1 MSWLGCSRCSD
12 EQGTTMAVTL
22 DWLGCATFRLQVD
35 DFVIFLDG
43 YIDRVPSAPPVG
55 ITAAEVDRA
64 DAILVGHAHFDHIAG
79 VEVIA
84 RNTGAR
90 VVCSTESARMLAGAG
105 VDEQQLLPSQGGE
118 RHRLS
123 DDIVVT
129 TYPSLHSCVWVGGV
143 LAGGTD
149 SVATGHLGLTEDDR
163 AAVRAQNPLGGS
175 APDPELLA
183 QMQQHIASSLHSDHT
198 GGALAYLIETPC
210 GSIFYHDTSG
220 CWTGVVRDLRPNF
233 AIVAMAGRANI
244 DGEPIQGSLAQ
255 YVGRMADM
263 LRPER
268 MVLGHHD
275 DWMPPVTGD
284 GTSEESMAPVRA
296 ELARIAPRME
306 LLEVGYLEGTTILD

>member
-1 MSWLGCSRCSD
+1 MP
-12 EQGTTMAVTL
+12 VTL
-22 DWLGCATFRLQVD
+22 DWLGCATFRLLVD

-79 VEVIA
+79 AEVIA

-90 VVCSTESARMLAGAG
+90 VVCSTESARLLTGAG
-105 VDEQQLLPSQGGE
+105 VDQAQLLPSQGGE
-118 RHRLS
+118 RHRLDS
-123 DDIVVT
+123 DIFVT
-129 TYPSLHSCVWVGGV
+129 VYPSLHSCVWVGGV
-143 LAGGTD
+143 SSGGADAIT
-149 SVATGHLGLTEDDR
+149 TGHLGLTEEER
-163 AAVRAQNPLGGS
+163 AAVRGGAPLGGTDL
-175 APDPELLA
+175 DPALVA
-183 QMQQHIASSLHSDHT
+183 QLQEHRATTLHSDHT
-198 GGALAYLIETPC
+198 GGALAYMIETPY

-220 CWTGVVRDLRPNF
+220 CWTGVVRDLRPDF

-255 YVGRMADM
+255 FVGRMADM
-263 LRPER
+263 LRPQR

-275 DWMPPVTGD
+275 DWMPPVTAD
-284 GTSEESMAPVRA
+284 GTTDASIAPVRA
-296 ELARIAPRME
+296 ELARIAPHME

>member
-1 MSWLGCSRCSD
+1 MG
-12 EQGTTMAVTL
+12 VTL
-22 DWLGCATFRLQVD
+22 DWLGCATFRLQID
-35 DFVIFLDG
+35 EFVIFLDG

-55 ITAAEVDRA
+55 ISAAEVDRA

-79 VEVIA
+79 AEVIA

-90 VVCSTESARMLAGAG
+90 VVCSTESARMLTDAG
-105 VDEQQLLPSQGGE
+105 VDESKLLPSQGGE
-118 RHRLS
+118 RHNLS
-123 DDIVVT
+123 RGIVVT
-129 TYPSLHSCVWVGGV
+129 TFPSLHSCIWVGGV
-143 LAGGTD
+143 PPAATD
-149 SVATGHLGLTEDDR
+149 SIATGHLGLTEDER
-163 AAVRAQNPLGGS
+163 AAVRAAHPLGGA

-183 QMQQHIASSLHSDHT
+183 QMQEHIARSLHSDHT
-198 GGALAYLIETPC
+198 GGALAYLIETPY

-220 CWTGVVRDLRPNF
+220 CWTGVVRDLRPDF

-255 YVGRMADM
+255 FVGRMADM
-263 LRPER
+263 LRPQR

-275 DWMPPVTGD
+275 DWMPPMTSD

-306 LLEVGYLEGTTILD
+306 LLEVDYLEGTTILD